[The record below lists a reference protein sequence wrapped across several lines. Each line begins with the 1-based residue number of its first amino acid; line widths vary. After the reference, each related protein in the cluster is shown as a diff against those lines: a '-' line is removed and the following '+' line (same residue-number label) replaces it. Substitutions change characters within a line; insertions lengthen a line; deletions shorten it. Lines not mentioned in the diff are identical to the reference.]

1 MNKLL
6 TIFFSI
12 AFLTCKGQET
22 KKITKDIKGTQY
34 KEVYSVLK
42 SDKITR
48 HGTYNK
54 IGFNNTII
62 ESGYYKLGLKDST
75 WISYN
80 WNGIKKLSEGIYLNN
95 EKTGIW
101 EYYDFKGEIEVRY
114 NYSTNE
120 LLFNKKNE
128 FLDTDKEYKVFINN
142 DTLRTIL
149 DREPVFIGSM
159 FNELFKNIKYPA
171 LARENGKSGKVIV
184 SFVIDKNGKTKNHTI
199 IHGMGYGCDEEAL
212 RVIKEYLTFWS
223 PALYQEK
230 PVDIEYILPVTFKLQ

>member
-1 MNKLL
+1 
-6 TIFFSI
+6 
-12 AFLTCKGQET
+12 
-22 KKITKDIKGTQY
+22 
-34 KEVYSVLK
+34 
-42 SDKITR
+42 
-48 HGTYNK
+48 
-54 IGFNNTII
+54 
-62 ESGYYKLGLKDST
+62 
-75 WISYN
+75 
-80 WNGIKKLSEGIYLNN
+80 LSEGIYLNN

-128 FLDTDKEYKVFINN
+128 FLDTDKEYKVFVNN